1 MSLFPEEDI
10 PTKEIESWRGFADS
24 LKSEE
29 DKNLFLTMLN
39 DCQKYALAIN
49 AKETPFPT
57 EPLIMALLL
66 TQHKMIS
73 WLSKQVPKHIISN
86 EFGLE
91 SLILKGEPQEL
102 FKDSFWGE
110 WGLSNRQ
117 SNQAL
122 NEQSHVN
129 ND

>member
-49 AKETPFPT
+49 AKGMPFPT

-66 TQHKMIS
+66 TQHNMIG
-73 WLSKQVPKHIISN
+73 WLSEQVPKHIISN
-86 EFGLE
+86 KFGLG
-91 SLILKGEPQEL
+91 SIKGEPQE
-102 FKDSFWGE
+102 
-110 WGLSNRQ
+110 
-117 SNQAL
+117 
-122 NEQSHVN
+122 
-129 ND
+129 